1 MTQSKIDYEARMK
14 LCRTKLVANMATLY
28 APHVALRDNPEGAKL
43 YLQEICEAIN
53 SNMPTDINS
62 ELYTEYLRKIW
73 RGVISEHTSRYW
85 FPLNLI
91 VKHSKQV
98 AREHHQRNRT
108 PVSYIPQGQQ
118 QADDI
123 RTRGGNWTIEGARA
137 AIQKTQAEIDSGALP
152 ANIGQMLI
160 RIPQKALER
169 LSEQN
174 RGDDIPELGDL

>member
-1 MTQSKIDYEARMK
+1 MTQSKMDYEGRMS
-14 LCRTKLVANMATLY
+14 LCRTKFAANMATLY

-53 SNMPTDINS
+53 GNMPSDINAD
-62 ELYTEYLRKIW
+62 LYTEYLRKIW
-73 RGVISEHTSRYW
+73 RGVISDHTSRYW

-108 PVSYIPQGQQ
+108 PASYIPKGEQ

-123 RTRGGNWTIEGARA
+123 RTKGGNWTIEGARA
-137 AIQKTQAEIDSGALP
+137 AITKTQAEIDSGALP
-152 ANIGQMLI
+152 ANIGQMLLK
-160 RIPQKALER
+160 IPQKALER
-169 LSEQN
+169 LTEAN